1 MLFLFE
7 LIVLALIQGVGEILP
22 ISSSAHLIMISNLFN
37 INKEDLTIEILLHLA
52 SLFALIVYYYDFIKN
67 IIKKV
72 YLYLVKKDKTYYK
85 EWGYFTTLIIA
96 SIPTCLVGFFINDH
110 LNKVTNFV
118 GLILIFNGLI
128 LMLIKDKY
136 NEISI
141 EDLSFMDKLKIG
153 IIQCMGL
160 IPGISRSGSSLFGC
174 NHVKLNKEDSFNL
187 TFLLLF
193 PLVIGS
199 FVLNVNDFK
208 FESNLLIPYI
218 IIFLITFMVTYLSMI
233 ILHNTLIKGKSKIF
247 AIYCVAIGIIYSI
260 IMLVI

>member
-7 LIVLALIQGVGEILP
+7 LIVLSLIQGVGEILP

-110 LNKVTNFV
+110 LNKVTSFV

-141 EDLSFMDKLKIG
+141 A
-153 IIQCMGL
+153 
-160 IPGISRSGSSLFGC
+160 
-174 NHVKLNKEDSFNL
+174 
-187 TFLLLF
+187 
-193 PLVIGS
+193 
-199 FVLNVNDFK
+199 
-208 FESNLLIPYI
+208 ESE
-218 IIFLITFMVTYLSMI
+218 
-233 ILHNTLIKGKSKIF
+233 
-247 AIYCVAIGIIYSI
+247 A
-260 IMLVI
+260 